1 MEAHMQKRQRSGLAA
16 FNELLYMRPGFLLT
30 FSIAGLLAVAVVA
43 FAVSQILGGEIRDT
57 QITSATRSA
66 ELLSAASLEPQLP
79 SRGRSL
85 EAEQLKE
92 LDAATLAARRTAGLA
107 GVGIW
112 DRQSRIVYATDHRLI
127 GTSVLRTPEAVAAF
141 SGKTSTTV
149 VSRAS
154 SVVSTLAAKQIDV
167 AVPIYAQG
175 KSKPSAVA
183 EVALP
188 YAPVAQSVSSETQR
202 IDLILIG
209 ASLLFY
215 AMLWPGLLRASKAVR
230 KQSDPRRK
238 ALLRELEHALA
249 HDELLLYYQP
259 TINLEEGRVAGV
271 EALLRW
277 RHPKRGLLGPS
288 EFLPSIVEEALNS
301 RLALHVVEMA
311 LRDCGAWR
319 DRGIDVSV
327 NVNLSTTN
335 VLDDALSQEIGKLLA
350 TAGIPPA
357 ALGLEVTEE
366 ALVADPDRAA
376 AMLTA
381 LDRLGVRVCINN
393 FGTGYSSLAALRDL
407 PVAELKVD
415 RQFISGLHSR
425 PRDRTIVSLIIGL
438 AHQLDVIVIA
448 EGVENL
454 QTLTAL
460 GQLHCDMAQG
470 HYFSKPLPLAEL
482 VAWFEAPLAA
492 GYAPLAEP
500 AVTI

>member
-1 MEAHMQKRQRSGLAA
+1 MQKRQRSGLAA
-16 FNELLYMRPGFLLT
+16 FNELLHMRPGFLLT
-30 FSIAGLLAVAVVA
+30 FSIAGLLAVALVA
-43 FAVSQILGGEIRDT
+43 FAVSQILGAEIRDT
-57 QITSATRSA
+57 QVTSATRSA
-66 ELLSAASLEPQLP
+66 ELLSAASLGPQLP
-79 SRGRSL
+79 ARGRPL
-85 EAEQLKE
+85 EAEQLKK
-92 LDAATLAARRTAGLA
+92 LDEATLAARRTTGLA

-112 DRQSRIVYATDHRLI
+112 DLQSRIVYATDHRLI

-141 SGKTSTTV
+141 SGKTSTAV
-149 VSRAS
+149 VSRAP

-167 AVPIYAQG
+167 AVPIYAHG
-175 KSKPSAVA
+175 KRKPTAVA

-188 YAPVAQSVSSETQR
+188 YAPVAQSVSTETQR

-238 ALLRELEHALA
+238 ALLRELEHAFA

-259 TINLEEGRVAGV
+259 TINLEGGRVAGV

-288 EFLPSIVEEALNS
+288 EFLPGIVDSALNS

-327 NVNLSTTN
+327 NVNLSAPD

-357 ALGLEVTEE
+357 ALGLEVTEG
-366 ALVADPDRAA
+366 AIVADPDRAA

-393 FGTGYSSLAALRDL
+393 FGTGYSSLAVLRDL
-407 PVAELKVD
+407 PVTELKVD
-415 RQFISGLHSR
+415 RSFISGLQSR

-438 AHQLDVIVIA
+438 AHQLDVTVIA
-448 EGVENL
+448 EGVEDL
-454 QTLTAL
+454 QTLTDL
-460 GQLHCDMAQG
+460 GEMHCDMAQG
-470 HYFSKPLPLAEL
+470 HYFSQPLPLTEL
-482 VAWFEAPLAA
+482 VAWFETPLAA
-492 GYAPLAEP
+492 GYAPPAEP
-500 AVTI
+500 VAV